1 MALKVAESNKAFRY
15 ATAFDMS
22 SFTSLALKLTSPSG
36 VVTTLTDLTTPAVS
50 APAVSIT
57 DPDLGPL
64 AASQYMEFNTEAT
77 TFTEQ
82 GTWKVCGTY
91 TDTATTP
98 DTTLFGGTETFSV
111 GAGC

>member
-1 MALKVAESNKAFRY
+1 MAIRVGESNKAFRY

-22 SFTSLALKLTSPSG
+22 NSTGLSLKFTSPSG
-36 VVTTLTDLTTPAVS
+36 IITTLTESTTPAVT
-50 APAVSIT
+50 APAISIT

-91 TDTATTP
+91 TDTATNP
-98 DTTLFGGTETFSV
+98 DSIFEGGTVTFSV